1 MILWKNF
8 YTFPSQ
14 LWLFNDKI
22 FKKSSQEFFFII
34 FFFTVEMS

>member
-8 YTFPSQ
+8 YTFPFQ

-22 FKKSSQEFFFII
+22 LKKSLQDFFF
-34 FFFTVEMS
+34 FLTVEMS